1 MEQII
6 SQLIN
11 NFDFALMLV
20 INVVTYITIKLLD
33 EINKEKN
40 VTTWQKRIIFVC
52 VSIIIGCIY
61 YFLSDVKPIVIIDS
75 IIIAP
80 IAWSWLAKPIAGR
93 LGIDYKP
100 KYK

>member
-11 NFDFALMLV
+11 NFDFALILI

-33 EINKEKN
+33 EINNEKI

-75 IIIAP
+75 IIITP

-93 LGIDYKP
+93 LGIDYKH

>member
-11 NFDFALMLV
+11 NFDFALILV
-20 INVVTYITIKLLD
+20 INVVTYIAIKLLD
-33 EINKEKN
+33 EINNEKI

-52 VSIIIGCIY
+52 VSILIGCIY
-61 YFLSDVKPIVIIDS
+61 YFLSDVKFIIIIDS
-75 IIIAP
+75 IIISP
-80 IAWSWLAKPIAGR
+80 VVWSWLAKPIAGR

-100 KYK
+100 KRK

>member
-11 NFDFALMLV
+11 NFDFALMLILNV
-20 INVVTYITIKLLD
+20 ITYIAIKILD

-40 VTTWQKRIIFVC
+40 VTTWQKRLIFV
-52 VSIIIGCIY
+52 VSAVIVGAIY
-61 YFLSDVKPIVIIDS
+61 YFASDVKFIKIIDS

-80 IAWSWLAKPIAGR
+80 VTWSWLAKPIAHR
-93 LGIDYKP
+93 MGIDYRKI
-100 KYK
+100 YK